1 MWARSPLAPPRA
13 PPPPG
18 GGRGG
23 GGGRGPPRPGGGP
36 PAATG
41 VVLTLAV
48 AAPAQAAGYR
58 YWSFWESDGGG
69 KWTYATQGP
78 ATARPGDGDAIGFRF
93 ALSNDTS
100 DASRPSAAPSF
111 TTICAGVEEKADTK
125 RIAVVVDFGG
135 PEDAPPGETPP
146 AQRLKVGCAQVRE
159 SATGAE
165 ALAAVVKPLR
175 YDSAALLCGIAGYP
189 AKGCG
194 EQVSETQPSSP
205 AGTPTA
211 NPTLSAVQ
219 KTDDDDGGGPSA
231 GIVVGGA
238 AVLALGGAAVW
249 KARRRA

>member
-1 MWARSPLAPPRA
+1 MRTPRLWTPRA
-13 PPPPG
+13 TG
-18 GGRGG
+18 AVAGAAGRRAV
-23 GGGRGPPRPGGGP
+23 RG
-36 PAATG
+36 AAGAAAG
-41 VVLTLAV
+41 VVLTLAA

-58 YWSFWESDGGG
+58 YWSFWEGDGGG
-69 KWTYATQGP
+69 TWTYATQGP

-100 DASRPSAAPSF
+100 DSSRPSAAPSF

-125 RIAVVVDFGG
+125 RVAVVVDFGG

-146 AQRLKVGCAQVRE
+146 ARRMKVGCAQVRE
-159 SATGAE
+159 DATGAE

-194 EQVSETQPSSP
+194 EQVAETKPSSP
-205 AGTPTA
+205 AGTTTA
-211 NPTLSAVQ
+211 NPTSSAARQ
-219 KTDDDDGGGPSA
+219 DGDDGGPSA

-238 AVLALGGAAVW
+238 AVLALGGAAIW